1 MPNKTLEK
9 WEEKTINDVC
19 IVERGS
25 SPRPI
30 KDFITTDN
38 NGVNWIKIGDC
49 SGKYVTNTAQK
60 ITQEGAKKSRYVKV
74 GDFIISNSMS
84 YGKPYILKI
93 DGYIHDGWFVLRL
106 NNDLVNTDYF
116 YYLLSSN
123 YIREQYDAL
132 ATGAI
137 VQNISSDLI
146 KKVTFKLPPLQEQ
159 QRIVKI
165 LNETFENIEKAKQN
179 ALQNL
184 NNAKELYISN
194 LNKVFNNEKYQFK
207 NIKLNDLCEVITDGT
222 HQTPVYTDKGV
233 LFLSAKNVT
242 KEIIDWNN
250 VKYISEKLHNELKKR
265 VSPQK
270 GDILLAKNGTT
281 GVAAIVDKDCI
292 FDIYVSLCLLRPKT
306 NIDVKYLL
314 LAINNPITKSKF
326 NNSLIGIGVP
336 NLHLNKIR
344 ETSVPIPPPIFQKEI
359 SSLLNNLK
367 EEAIKLG
374 QIYEQKIKDLD
385 ELKQS
390 ILQKAFNGEL

>member
-1 MPNKTLEK
+1 
-9 WEEKTINDVC
+9 DVC

-30 KDFITTDN
+30 KDFITTNN

-165 LNETFENIEKAKQN
+165 LNEAFENIEKAKQN

-184 NNAKELYISN
+184 NNVKELFESYVEQIFHYDCENIVSTT
-194 LNKVFNNEKYQFK
+194 FSQEFK
-207 NIKLNDLCEVITDGT
+207 IRSGD
-222 HQTPVYTDKGV
+222 
-233 LFLSAKNVT
+233 FLSAQNMNLNGGYDVYGGNGINGKHDTYNYSGENIIIGRVGEKCGNIHYVNDDIWVT
-242 KEIIDWNN
+242 DNAFVLIDT
-250 VKYISEKLHNELKKR
+250 EHGFDKR
-265 VSPQK
+265 F
-270 GDILLAKNGTT
+270 L
-281 GVAAIVDKDCI
+281 
-292 FDIYVSLCLLRPKT
+292 Y
-306 NIDVKYLL
+306 YLL
-314 LAINNPITKSKF
+314 TKLNLRQYATKSTHPVISGK
-326 NNSLIGIGVP
+326 SLKDVVVSFPDNTEIQQ
-336 NLHLNKIR
+336 KIVAQLDELQEQTKR
-344 ETSVPIPPPIFQKEI
+344 LE
-359 SSLLNNLK
+359 
-367 EEAIKLG
+367 

>member
-1 MPNKTLEK
+1 MPNKTLVK

-19 IVERGS
+19 MVERGS

-159 QRIVKI
+159 QRIVGI
-165 LNETFENIEKAKQN
+165 LDEAFENIEKAKQN

-184 NNAKELYISN
+184 NNTKELFEKNLIDIIDKLICPYDEIKNYTKISSGGTPLKSHKEYWINGDIPWYSSGELNLVYTEAPEKYITKLGLDNSNAKVFPKNSLLIGMYDTAAFKMSILDRDACFNQAICAIAPCEKLFNPFLYYFFKANRKSYLKDRVGIRQQN
-194 LNKVFNNEKYQFK
+194 LNK
-207 NIKLNDLCEVITDGT
+207 G
-222 HQTPVYTDKGV
+222 
-233 LFLSAKNVT
+233 
-242 KEIIDWNN
+242 
-250 VKYISEKLHNELKKR
+250 YIE
-265 VSPQK
+265 
-270 GDILLAKNGTT
+270 
-281 GVAAIVDKDCI
+281 
-292 FDIYVSLCLLRPKT
+292 
-306 NIDVKYLL
+306 
-314 LAINNPITKSKF
+314 
-326 NNSLIGIGVP
+326 
-336 NLHLNKIR
+336 
-344 ETSVPIPPPIFQKEI
+344 
-359 SSLLNNLK
+359 NLK
-367 EEAIKLG
+367 IPILSIAEQQKVVAKLDELQEHTKKLE